1 MPGTTQAAT
10 KLAVRRLPLPG
21 TRLGTVRRLYDH
33 CVRCGVTVPW
43 GRSVC
48 RACNPADLPAPSP
61 SQYHATVYLA
71 VLATIVLMV
80 VFFLVRA

>member
-1 MPGTTQAAT
+1 
-10 KLAVRRLPLPG
+10 
-21 TRLGTVRRLYDH
+21 VRRLYDR

-61 SQYHATVYLA
+61 SQYHATIFLSVLA
-71 VLATIVLMV
+71 VLALFTI
-80 VFFLVRA
+80 FLLIKA